1 VVEFPADQRFAM
13 DLARE
18 TETLGVLRRAVRSVL
33 GQEPPVEYRLGRSGA
48 SSSAEVVA
56 VQAPRQ
62 DEAAETATEPAA
74 DLEASVLAELGGEII
89 EDVTD
94 GQEDV

>member
-1 VVEFPADQRFAM
+1 
-13 DLARE
+13 
-18 TETLGVLRRAVRSVL
+18 VL

-48 SSSAEVVA
+48 SSSAEEGVA
-56 VQAPRQ
+56 AQAPRQ
-62 DEAAETATEPAA
+62 DEAADTPPEPAV

-94 GQEDV
+94 GQEDG